1 LSESNGLATIES
13 IDDLINVGDAAA
25 VLEDAPQQESK
36 RKRTGK
42 NQKRVKVSRLKI
54 DAGNGRI
61 KFLADDYFDAIRSV
75 VSQVATPQSMLGAF
89 EWDGKSWLV
98 GADAEIISNSK
109 QRIEVGTTPG
119 AKVKYFPH
127 MVLGAIA
134 SHPTFLDGATRVN
147 GERTRKHLTIDIDC
161 LALARGEELFSN
173 LQKVKEFSKDGITYQ
188 LEWRYFIAHPE
199 GYGAAIAAHKLIK
212 EKDPEARQFYILDIG
227 NGTITLTPYNCF
239 GSKPLAGIP
248 RSGSGGGVIA
258 IVDKFSET
266 ANTGDHETIYLDQL
280 RKALERSKVIDDNG
294 HKRYQA
300 IVAGSRNDLGV
311 NLATALQDWKDKHPA
326 TRRVLREVD
335 DVLLDGDYVFCCGGG
350 FEIPP
355 IEDFVRSQFPGSDEL
370 RSVKGDRDRGASAEA
385 LPPTADRLIVL
396 PNPGTIGLL
405 GLAENQ

>member
-1 LSESNGLATIES
+1 MSESNGLATIES
-13 IDDLINVGDAAA
+13 IDDLINVGDAA
-25 VLEDAPQQESK
+25 VLEDAPQQ
-36 RKRTGK
+36 KRTRGK

-61 KFLADDYFDAIRSV
+61 KFLADGYFDAIRSV
-75 VSQVATPQSMLGAF
+75 ISQVSSPQSMLGAF
-89 EWDGKSWLV
+89 DWDSKSWLV
-98 GADAEIISNSK
+98 GADAEIINNSK

-134 SHPTFLDGATRVN
+134 SHPTFLDGATRFN
-147 GERTRKHLTIDIDC
+147 GDRTRKHLSIDIDC
-161 LALARGEELFSN
+161 LALARGEELFNN

-188 LEWRYFIAHPE
+188 TEWRYFIAHPE
-199 GYGAAIAAHKLIK
+199 GYGGAIAAHKLIK
-212 EKDPEARQFYILDIG
+212 EKDPKTRQFYILDIG

-280 RKALERSKVIDDNG
+280 RKALERSKVVGD
-294 HKRYQA
+294 KYQA
-300 IVAGSRNDLGV
+300 IVAGSRNDLGAS
-311 NLATALQDWKDKHPA
+311 LATALQDWKDKHPA
-326 TRRVLREVD
+326 TRKVLREVD

-355 IEDFVRSQFPGSDEL
+355 IEDFVKSQFPNS
-370 RSVKGDRDRGASAEA
+370 
-385 LPPTADRLIVL
+385 DRLIVL
-396 PNPGTIGLL
+396 PNPGTISLL
-405 GLAENQ
+405 GLKEENS

>member
-1 LSESNGLATIES
+1 MSESNGLATIES
-13 IDDLINVGDAAA
+13 IDDLINVGDAA
-25 VLEDAPQQESK
+25 VLEDAPPQ
-36 RKRTGK
+36 KRTRGK

-61 KFLADDYFDAIRSV
+61 KFLANDYFDAIRSV
-75 VSQVATPQSMLGAF
+75 ISQVSSPQSMLGAF
-89 EWDGKSWLV
+89 DWDGKSWLV
-98 GADAEIISNSK
+98 GADAEIINNSK

-134 SHPTFLDGATRVN
+134 SHPTFLDEATRVN
-147 GERTRKHLTIDIDC
+147 GDRTRKHLSIDIDC
-161 LALARGEELFSN
+161 LALARGEELFNN

-188 LEWRYFIAHPE
+188 TQWRYFIAHPE
-199 GYGAAIAAHKLIK
+199 GYGGAIAAHKLIK
-212 EKDPEARQFYILDIG
+212 EKDPKARLFYILDIG

-280 RKALERSKVIDDNG
+280 RKALERSKVVGD
-294 HKRYQA
+294 KYQA

-326 TRRVLREVD
+326 TRKVLREVD

-355 IEDFVRSQFPGSDEL
+355 IEDFVKSQFPNS
-370 RSVKGDRDRGASAEA
+370 
-385 LPPTADRLIVL
+385 DRLIVL
-396 PNPGTIGLL
+396 PNPGTISLL
-405 GLAENQ
+405 GLKEENQ